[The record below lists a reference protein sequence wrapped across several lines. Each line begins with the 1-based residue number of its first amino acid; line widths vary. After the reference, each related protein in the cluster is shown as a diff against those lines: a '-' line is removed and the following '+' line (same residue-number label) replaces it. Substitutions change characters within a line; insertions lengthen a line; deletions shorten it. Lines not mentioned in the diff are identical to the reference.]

1 MSIEVN
7 GRKVDWV
14 EHETDSQLLK
24 RMRYIFPL
32 VVVKIND
39 KVVPKKDFSNV
50 IVPDNSK
57 VAVIHMISGG

>member
-7 GRKVDWV
+7 GRKVDWMENENV
-14 EHETDSQLLK
+14 SQLLK
-24 RMRYIFPL
+24 RVRYVFPL

-39 KVVPKKDFSNV
+39 KVIPRKDYSKIV
-50 IVPDNSK
+50 IPDNSQ